1 MTDTSVLLVEDDKE
15 LREGMSEFL
24 KLYGFSVTAVA
35 SGLDFFRVIMK
46 LKFQVAI
53 VDLGLPDLDGQ
64 EIVQYLRKESDTAII
79 VLTASNMLDTRI
91 NSYQH
96 GADLFLSKPVDTK
109 ELVAAIVSLA
119 SRREPSVSNV
129 PAESEEGRWLIKPK
143 QRALIAPCGVCITF
157 TSMEFQFLELLIN
170 ENGTTLSKEQLC
182 ECLYR
187 RQDES
192 AFAALATI
200 VKRIRRRISNA
211 GVKDQIIMTSHGK
224 GYSIAIN
231 L

>member
-1 MTDTSVLLVEDDKE
+1 
-15 LREGMSEFL
+15 
-24 KLYGFSVTAVA
+24 
-35 SGLDFFRVIMK
+35 MK

-79 VLTASNMLDTRI
+79 VLTASNTLDTRI

-96 GADLFLSKPVDTK
+96 GADLFLSKPVDTE

-157 TSMEFQFLELLIN
+157 TSMEFQFLELLIS
-170 ENGTTLSKEQLC
+170 ENGNTLSQEQLC

-200 VKRIRRRISNA
+200 IKRIRRRISNA